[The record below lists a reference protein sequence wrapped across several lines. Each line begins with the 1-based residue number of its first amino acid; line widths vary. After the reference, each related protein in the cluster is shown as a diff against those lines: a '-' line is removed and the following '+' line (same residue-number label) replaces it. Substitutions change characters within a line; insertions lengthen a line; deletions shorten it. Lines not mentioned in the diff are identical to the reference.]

1 VNKKQSPTD
10 KKNNHKKYKGR
21 SMKPFQLKTVQYAVL
36 LALGGCLSLTSF
48 AEENYPTKTITIIN
62 PNLPGGF
69 VDNVARNL
77 SVILQKTLKQT
88 VIIVNKPGANGAIGH
103 AAVANASP
111 DGYTLLITS
120 PSLITQPAID
130 ALYNRTPIY
139 NLNKL
144 IPIAQI
150 TSDPAIILVNQEANA
165 KTIQE
170 FVKAAGKAPG
180 AVSISSSGTYGATH
194 LPMAMIENFS
204 GVKFKHIPT
213 GGGAASMT
221 LALGGHVN
229 GLASAPSVAY
239 PQTQAGKMI
248 ALAQTGPKRLP
259 PYMDLPT
266 LKESN
271 INVEYTLWTTI
282 FAPADTPEPI
292 VKKLAQVLRES
303 IQDEQFKTALFK
315 GNSTLD
321 YLDGDAM
328 NQFWKL
334 EIKKLQDTVKQIGKT
349 DD

>member
-1 VNKKQSPTD
+1 MQVCQFKTI
-10 KKNNHKKYKGR
+10 KYA
-21 SMKPFQLKTVQYAVL
+21 LL
-36 LALGGCLSLTSF
+36 LALSSCLSVSVT
-48 AEENYPTKTITIIN
+48 AQEKYPSKTITIIN

-77 SVILQKTLKQT
+77 AVILQKNLKQT

-120 PSLITQPAID
+120 PSLVTQPAID

-139 NLNKL
+139 TLNKL
-144 IPIAQI
+144 IPISQI
-150 TSDPAIILVNQEANA
+150 TSDPAIILANPESNI
-165 KTIQE
+165 KSMQDL
-170 FVKAAGKAPG
+170 VKAASKSSGNIAI
-180 AVSISSSGTYGATH
+180 ASSGTYGATH
-194 LPMAMIENFS
+194 LPMAMIENVS

-213 GGGAASMT
+213 GGGAGAMT
-221 LALGGHVN
+221 LALGGHVQA
-229 GLASAPSVAY
+229 LASAPSVAY
-239 PQTQAGKMI
+239 PQTQAGKMV
-248 ALAQTGPKRLP
+248 ALAQTGSKRLP

-282 FAPADTPEPI
+282 FAPAETPEPI
-292 VKKLAQVLRES
+292 VKQLTQALRES
-303 IQDEQFKTALFK
+303 VRDEQFKTALFK

-328 NQFWKL
+328 NQFWKM
-334 EIKKLQDTVKQIGKT
+334 EIKKLQDTVQQIGKT
-349 DD
+349 DE

>member
-1 VNKKQSPTD
+1 MQVCQFKTI
-10 KKNNHKKYKGR
+10 KYA
-21 SMKPFQLKTVQYAVL
+21 LL
-36 LALGGCLSLTSF
+36 LALSSCLSMSVT
-48 AEENYPTKTITIIN
+48 AQEKYPSKTITIIN

-77 SVILQKTLKQT
+77 AVILQKNLKQT

-120 PSLITQPAID
+120 PSLVTQPAID

-139 NLNKL
+139 TLNKL
-144 IPIAQI
+144 IPISQI
-150 TSDPAIILVNQEANA
+150 TSDPAIILANPESNI
-165 KTIQE
+165 KTMQDL
-170 FVKAAGKAPG
+170 VKAAGKSPG
-180 AVSISSSGTYGATH
+180 NIAIASSGTYGATH
-194 LPMAMIENFS
+194 LPMAMIENVS

-213 GGGAASMT
+213 GGGAGAMT
-221 LALGGHVN
+221 LALGGHVQA
-229 GLASAPSVAY
+229 LASAPSVAH
-239 PQTQAGKMI
+239 PQSQAGKMV
-248 ALAQTGPKRLP
+248 ALAQTGSKRLP

-282 FAPADTPEPI
+282 FAPAETPEPI
-292 VKKLAQVLRES
+292 VKQLTQALRES
-303 IQDEQFKTALFK
+303 VRDEQFKTALFK

-328 NQFWKL
+328 NQFWKM
-334 EIKKLQDTVKQIGKT
+334 EIKKLQDTVQQIGKT
-349 DD
+349 DE

>member
-1 VNKKQSPTD
+1 MQVCQFKTI
-10 KKNNHKKYKGR
+10 KYA
-21 SMKPFQLKTVQYAVL
+21 LL
-36 LALGGCLSLTSF
+36 LALSSCLSVSVT
-48 AEENYPTKTITIIN
+48 AQEKYPSKTITIIN

-77 SVILQKTLKQT
+77 AVILQKNLKQT

-120 PSLITQPAID
+120 PSLVTQPAID

-139 NLNKL
+139 TLNKL
-144 IPIAQI
+144 IPISQI
-150 TSDPAIILVNQEANA
+150 TSDPAIILANPESNI
-165 KTIQE
+165 KTMQDL
-170 FVKAAGKAPG
+170 VKAAGKSPG
-180 AVSISSSGTYGATH
+180 NIAIASSGTYGATH
-194 LPMAMIENFS
+194 LPMAMIENVS

-213 GGGAASMT
+213 GGGAGAMT
-221 LALGGHVN
+221 LALGGHVQA
-229 GLASAPSVAY
+229 LASAPSVAH
-239 PQTQAGKMI
+239 PQSQAGKMV
-248 ALAQTGPKRLP
+248 ALAQTGSKRLP

-282 FAPADTPEPI
+282 FAPAETPEPI
-292 VKKLAQVLRES
+292 VRQLTQALRES
-303 IQDEQFKTALFK
+303 VRDEQFKTALFK

-328 NQFWKL
+328 NQFWKM
-334 EIKKLQDTVKQIGKT
+334 EIKKLQDTVQQIGKT
-349 DD
+349 DE